1 MVASGPAPMT
11 LLWLGVRVCVVVPAC
26 VFDSRG
32 GCSECGHDESA
43 VTCVRSKAWKSA
55 PADHPD
61 PAAFHLTIVA
71 HMIKVH
77 LERWSDEGILDVAV
91 FWDFGSLHQKNR
103 VGDQDVLFKE
113 GLQASNLWYGS
124 TQSVVWT

>member
-1 MVASGPAPMT
+1 M
-11 LLWLGVRVCVVVPAC
+11 VVPPC
-26 VFDSRG
+26 VFNSLG

-124 TQSVVWT
+124 TRSVVWT